1 MTLSIVAAERAR
13 LLPPPPIPL
22 LRTSSI
28 PHAEREVHLGTLI
41 RVRRGIV
48 ASTQLWK
55 SLPPWER
62 YVARVHAVTMTHPD
76 AVMCL
81 ESAAVLLG
89 LPVIGEPPDV
99 HVLDVPGATSRLSGG
114 IRVHTTVG
122 DRGLVDLGA
131 TRVTSVMDTAID
143 LARSRHP
150 AVGLTIAD
158 ASLRQ
163 ESWLSVEALVAHNEA
178 RIGSR
183 GRRHARWA
191 LHRASGD
198 AETAL
203 ESVSRAAI
211 EWLGFPE
218 PILQQVFTIDDHVDR
233 CDLWW
238 PYERVIGEADG
249 ELKYDGS
256 LQDPV
261 FALRREK
268 ARDAR
273 LRTVAAGIAHWS
285 WADVARVAP
294 VRSALIR
301 AGLRPIRPESSPD
314 LVALGSLLSARPTP

>member
-1 MTLSIVAAERAR
+1 MTLSIVAADRVR
-13 LLPPPPIPL
+13 ILPPPPIPL

-48 ASTQLWK
+48 ASTQSWK
-55 SLPPWER
+55 RLPPWER
-62 YVARVHAVTMTHPD
+62 YAARVHAVMMTHPD
-76 AVMCL
+76 VVMCL

-89 LPVIGEPPDV
+89 LPVIGEPRDV
-99 HVLDVPGATSRLSGG
+99 HVLAVPGGTSRLSGG

-122 DRGLVDLGA
+122 DRGLVGLGA
-131 TRVTSVMDTAID
+131 TMVTSVIDTAID
-143 LARSRHP
+143 LARARHP
-150 AVGLTIAD
+150 AAGLTIAD

-163 ESWLSVEALVAHNEA
+163 ESWLSVEALVAHNES
-178 RIGSR
+178 RLGSR

-191 LHRASGD
+191 LHRANGD

-218 PILQQVFTIDDHVDR
+218 PVLQQVFTVDGEVDR
-233 CDLWW
+233 SDMWW

-256 LQDPV
+256 LQDPIV
-261 FALRREK
+261 ALRREK
-268 ARDAR
+268 ARDKR
-273 LRTVAAGIAHWS
+273 LRTVASGIAHWS
-285 WADVARVAP
+285 WTDVARVAP
-294 VRSALIR
+294 VRSALMQ
-301 AGLRPIRPESSPD
+301 AGLRTIRAESSPE
-314 LVALGSLLSARPTP
+314 LTTLGALLSPRPTL